1 MKKISKL
8 IIILGIVL
16 AIILP
21 INKIQAHNV
30 ELDSKGYIILPWTI
44 YGDNGTI
51 SISSSI
57 TSSYDLYYQYV
68 DVSTSLYN
76 QIKSKNTEAT
86 NYSNTERTKLNE
98 ESSTV
103 ESLKTEYQ
111 NILNNSSATEEQK
124 QTAKEA
130 YETAVTNYNA
140 HVNTYNAKINEY
152 KTSIKELKPSYIES
166 NWTKTTDG
174 KFNIDTSKYTGDY
187 HFVLWAKLVVGG
199 DTYYNEQLYT
209 TQGTKE
215 ITITLDKATASIEK
229 GKILKLTVTTN
240 SSETVTWSSNKTDI
254 ATVSSDGTVTAKS
267 KGVATITATVG
278 EKSATCTVTVT
289 ENVQT
294 DDKIETED
302 NNEQNNINN
311 ETSFEKARFK
321 FEFSHYNGLKGYVEN
336 VEFDKNYNYY
346 IYISKDKNANP
357 KTSDEG
363 AALIDTNNKANDKN
377 LFGFNNDIA
386 RNILELSGKNY
397 IYIIQKDIVS
407 GNQEVVLKAKE
418 MEKVALPALGN
429 RLDIWLFDA
438 KKTTVSNIIEISDN
452 RKITY
457 KIGKITS
464 NDILRSFKND
474 SATKAF
480 KNLLEYAKDSKYLK
494 TGKITV
500 KGLDYNITKDIK
512 LEANTYY
519 FVYMTVETDDG
530 KYVEL
535 EDVAIYTSGSIVKE
549 NALYHF
555 AFNEMEFDED
565 KANTS
570 EDTTIIPD
578 KNLPYT
584 GKSIIIA
591 LSIIMIIGISY
602 ISYKKYKYLNIK

>member
-21 INKIQAHNV
+21 INKIEAHNV
-30 ELDSKGYIILPWTI
+30 ELDTKGYIILPWTI

-86 NYSNTERTKLNE
+86 NYSDTERTKLNE
-98 ESSTV
+98 ESATV

-130 YETAVTNYNA
+130 YETAVTNYNS

-152 KTSIKELKPSYIES
+152 KTSIKELEPSYIES

-215 ITITLDKATASIEK
+215 IKITLDKTTVSIEK
-229 GKILKLTVTTN
+229 GKTLKLTATTN

-254 ATVSSDGTVTAKS
+254 ATVSSDGTVIAKE
-267 KGVATITATVG
+267 KGVATITATVDG
-278 EKSATCTVTVT
+278 KSATCTVTVT
-289 ENVQT
+289 ETGNSSE
-294 DDKIETED
+294 KED
-302 NNEQNNINN
+302 N
-311 ETSFEKARFK
+311 TSDTGIKDVTNFDNAK
-321 FEFSHYNGLKGYVEN
+321 FTFDFSSYSSLKGYIEN
-336 VEFDKNYNYY
+336 VTFDNNYNYY
-346 IYISKDKNANP
+346 IYISKNKNDNP
-357 KTSDEG
+357 KSSDES
-363 AALIDTNNKANDKN
+363 ATIIDTKSTTENKSSFSYGGDV
-377 LFGFNNDIA
+377 A

-397 IYIIQKDIVS
+397 IYIIQKDITS
-407 GNQEVVLKAKE
+407 GNQKVVLKAKE
-418 MEKVALPALGN
+418 MENVNLLDLGN
-429 RLDIWLFDA
+429 RLDIWLYDA
-438 KKTTVSNIIEISDN
+438 NKTTVSNIINISSN
-452 RKITY
+452 RKIKY

-464 NDILRSFKND
+464 NDILKSFKND
-474 SATKAF
+474 TSTKAF
-480 KNLLEYAKDSKYLK
+480 ENLLKYAKSAKYLK
-494 TGKITV
+494 TGDITV
-500 KGLDYNITKDIK
+500 NGLDYNLTKDMK
-512 LEANTYY
+512 LEKNAYY
-519 FVYMTVETDDG
+519 FVYMIVDDENG
-530 KYVEL
+530 KYNEL
-535 EDVAIYTSGSIVKE
+535 KDVAIYQSGFLKDGNI
-549 NALYHF
+549 LTHF
-555 AFNEMEFDED
+555 AFNTIEIFEDE
-565 KANTS
+565 AN
-570 EDTTIIPD
+570 DTTD
-578 KNLPYT
+578 NTVTTDTKLPYT
-584 GKSIIIA
+584 GKSMIIVI
-591 LSIIMIIGISY
+591 STIMILGIGY
-602 ISYKKYKYLNIK
+602 RCYKKYKYLNIK